1 MEQRRYSVLKAGK
14 MENCKDFREFDKRPN
29 WRRLGQSIPS
39 TAAFVGC
46 SCGALVS
53 IYQNWFK
60 EAAVVNQQQADG
72 RPRLSDAQTSYCS
85 SNLALM
91 TGVRIHSAYRPELA
105 TEEDLDE
112 QLSET

>member
-1 MEQRRYSVLKAGK
+1 
-14 MENCKDFREFDKRPN
+14 MENCKDFSEFDKRPN

-46 SCGALVS
+46 SCGALVG

-60 EAAVVNQQQADG
+60 EAAMVNQQQADG
-72 RPRLSDAQTSYCS
+72 LSDAQTSYCS

-91 TGVRIHSAYRPELA
+91 TGVRIHSACRPELA